1 MAIYSDIAVK
11 GTDNVKDADS
21 LRQALVSLLQTQRGE
36 RIFLPNYGSNIDEF
50 LYKTVDDWTAKD
62 IEYSLRETLTS
73 DYRMKIDTLTVT
85 PDSDNNQYKVYVAVL
100 FEGTGL
106 VEETMNIK
114 SKAI

>member
-11 GTDNVKDADS
+11 GTGNVKDADS

-36 RIFLPNYGSNIDEF
+36 RIFQPNYGSNLDEF
-50 LYKTVDDWTAKD
+50 LYKPVDDWTAND
-62 IEYSLRETLTS
+62 IAYTLRETITQ
-73 DYRMKIDTLTVT
+73 DYRMKIQTLTVT